1 MSGLGGQVFCHSN
14 LSSTCGAWAS
24 LAAGAWAVVLG
35 LVWVGSAGY
44 LLVLGGVVGGDG
56 GLVYCHYRSTSS
68 STLAVSVSLVVGA
81 SVVTVV
87 LGLNWLGLGVYSLG
101 LG

>member
-1 MSGLGGQVFCHSN
+1 MVRFS
-14 LSSTCGAWAS
+14 
-24 LAAGAWAVVLG
+24 AWAVVLG

-68 STLAVSVSLVVGA
+68 STLAVSVSLLVGA
-81 SVVTVV
+81 SVVTI
-87 LGLNWLGLGVYSLG
+87 VYSLG